1 MYRVWLC
8 CPQRASSIEAES
20 AAHALREKTRKLEA
34 ENEELRAIILDF
46 IEGQGDGDFLIKEG
60 EDIELVKQP
69 LPTVTSPTA
78 KTKRQTTVAGQHV
91 RIGSPGGAEGTEQQ
105 GLPV

>member
-1 MYRVWLC
+1 MCLC

-20 AAHALREKTRKLEA
+20 VAHALREKTRKLEA

-60 EDIELVKQP
+60 EDIDLVKQP
-69 LPTVTSPTA
+69 PPAVTSPTA
-78 KTKRQTTVAGQHV
+78 KAKRQGTMAGQHV
-91 RIGSPGGAEGTEQQ
+91 RIGSPTAAEGAAQQ
-105 GLPV
+105 GLPA